1 MSDADIIAN
10 EEYFQ
15 AHRVV
20 NPSIT
25 AVETLNVNYPALQL
39 KDVADTIQVY
49 FHVISKDGT
58 PSGGYVPHVL
68 RSIEIWRIILT
79 SVAGPHRLQTRYK
92 LSTMLI
98 TRVKLAS
105 NGSLKAPL
113 VPSMPTGSITWAQA
127 ALSKLP

>member
-1 MSDADIIAN
+1 MSDADIIVN

-20 NPSIT
+20 NPHFT
-25 AVETLNVNYPALQL
+25 AVTTLNVNYPTLQL

-49 FHVISKDGT
+49 FHIISKDTT
-58 PSGGYVPHVL
+58 PSGGYVPYALH
-68 RSIEIWRIILT
+68 SESWRIILT
-79 SVAGPHRLQTRYK
+79 PVTGPHRLRTRSK

-98 TRVKLAS
+98 IRATLAS

-113 VPSMPTGSITWAQA
+113 VPLMPTGSIRRAQA